1 MAYQSISPALA
12 NDLRPSQ
19 HVEIVEPGSELQFG
33 APRNF
38 VGLLSEH
45 RDGPRHI

>member
-1 MAYQSISPALA
+1 MAYQSISPALS

-33 APRNF
+33 ASRDF
-38 VGLLSEH
+38 VGLVSER
-45 RDGPRHI
+45 RDRPRHI